1 MSLYLRERYL
11 WQGNFSPEGAE
22 VFLEGAEALP
32 RLPKKFSRHKHLKI
46 SLIFFL
52 FHDLFVLMVLWA
64 LENMRMRLMMNDI
77 GKKAGYFLLILVGLY
92 VLFKFILPILFKLLG
107 WVIGAAF
114 TVIMWVVIGLA
125 IVIFVS
131 YIIQYLKK

>member
-1 MSLYLRERYL
+1 MRYL
-11 WQGNFSPEGAE
+11 
-22 VFLEGAEALP
+22 
-32 RLPKKFSRHKHLKI
+32 
-46 SLIFFL
+46 
-52 FHDLFVLMVLWA
+52 
-64 LENMRMRLMMNDI
+64 MNDI
-77 GKKAGYFLLILVGLY
+77 GKKAVYFLLILVGLY
-92 VLFKFILPILFKLLG
+92 VLFKFVLPVLFKLLG